1 MINVRIPAEINQ
13 NLKMVHFEI
22 LRQSLFLG
30 CDGQSIFKQFHFEFR
45 VFSTSRPVAT
55 PRLKCPGCPIYP

>member
-22 LRQSLFLG
+22 LRQSLFL
-30 CDGQSIFKQFHFEFR
+30 DKQQ
-45 VFSTSRPVAT
+45 V
-55 PRLKCPGCPIYP
+55 CIYPITPL